1 MLQRRQNHLELLLVN
16 RSSCQS
22 LQALKVEKPVVWPVV
37 SMPTVISTGA
47 ILRVIWGLSVMHDPL
62 SDPLVLLDIP

>member
-1 MLQRRQNHLELLLVN
+1 MLQSRQSHLGVLLVN

-22 LQALKVEKPVVWPVV
+22 LQAWKGEKPVVWPVV

-47 ILRVIWGLSVMHDPL
+47 ILRVIWGPSTLHDPL
-62 SDPLVLLDIP
+62 LDPLVLLDIP